1 MWELIEPNPVKLIIG
16 ILAADQNCLDTAN
29 KAISAK
35 FGLIDHTSD
44 VWPFTQ
50 TDYYKD
56 ETGPNIL
63 RQFVSLEKLIDP
75 GKLAKIKHAANK
87 LEQKLAQKLKV
98 FNITNVIASKAKQ
111 SQSLDT
117 ERLLRRPD
125 ESWTPRNDKKRRFV
139 DTKGDSIE
147 ASKLPLPRPVNLD
160 PGFIEPSKLVLATTK
175 NYSHRIY
182 IGHKMFAEVTLI
194 YEKNDWRHFD
204 YTYPD
209 YRQTC
214 YHDFFTKVRTRLLEQ
229 LKSCH

>member
-1 MWELIEPNPVKLIIG
+1 MWELKNPQPVKLIIG
-16 ILAADQNCLDTAN
+16 ILAADQNCLSLAH

-35 FGLIDHTSD
+35 FGTIDLASD

-50 TDYYKD
+50 TEYYKD

-75 GKLAKIKHAANK
+75 GNLAKIKHAANK
-87 LEQKLAQKLKV
+87 LEQKLARSLKM
-98 FNITNVIASKAKQ
+98 
-111 SQSLDT
+111 
-117 ERLLRRPD
+117 
-125 ESWTPRNDKKRRFV
+125 
-139 DTKGDSIE
+139 
-147 ASKLPLPRPVNLD
+147 PLPRPVNLD
-160 PGFIEPSKLVLATTK
+160 PGLIEPSKLVLATTK

-194 YEKNDWRHFD
+194 YEKGAWRHFD

-209 YRQTC
+209 YRQQC

-229 LKSCH
+229 LKTCH